1 MEAYDCEY
9 RFMRKDGSV
18 MWLRDIVKVIVNDN
32 KSKWLRGVMVDITE
46 RKQIEEKLLERNR
59 FIESIL
65 DITPDILY
73 IYDIEEKRYVYIN
86 DGIEIVLGYS
96 VVEIKS
102 MGERMISNLMHP
114 DDLQRYDSEIFPPV

>member
-1 MEAYDCEY
+1 
-9 RFMRKDGSV
+9 MRKDGSV
-18 MWLRDIVKVIVNDN
+18 MRLRDIVKVIVNDN

-73 IYDIEEKRYVYIN
+73 IYDI
-86 DGIEIVLGYS
+86 
-96 VVEIKS
+96 
-102 MGERMISNLMHP
+102 
-114 DDLQRYDSEIFPPV
+114 